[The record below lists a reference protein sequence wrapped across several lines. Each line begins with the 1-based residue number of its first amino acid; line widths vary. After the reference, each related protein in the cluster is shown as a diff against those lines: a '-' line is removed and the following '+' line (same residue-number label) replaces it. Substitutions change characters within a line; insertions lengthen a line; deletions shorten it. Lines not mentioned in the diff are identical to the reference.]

1 MFKEFIKNV
10 KKYRRIGVYSHIR
23 PDGDCIGAQVALCL
37 WLQKNGFDPVAF
49 NDDDIAE
56 NLIWLTDY
64 FPVQKAEREAV
75 ESCDLF
81 IVLDGNAPHRFG
93 SYKEFQEKNPRP
105 VFMIDHHPN
114 PEDAFDL
121 SISVDDASS
130 TCELIYNLYKEHD
143 VSQIDED
150 VAKALYTGLITDTG
164 SLQYDSVKP
173 ETMQAAAHLLEL
185 GDFRPNLVAERVF
198 SNQTLP
204 QLQLLSMAL
213 STIQLFENNQ
223 IAVMTVTKEMLDKT
237 GTTNADTG
245 GFVSYPL
252 SITGIKAAVLL
263 KDLDHEGVK
272 MSLRSKSDVD
282 VNKWARE
289 LGGGGHKKAAG
300 AWHKG
305 PLETAISDTVE
316 IGSKQIQELELEE
329 QTTL

>member
-10 KKYRRIGVYSHIR
+10 KKYSRVGVFSHIR
-23 PDGDCIGAQVALCL
+23 PDGDCIGAQVALCI
-37 WLQKNGFDPVAF
+37 WLKKNGVDAIAF
-49 NDDDIAE
+49 NEDDIAE
-56 NLIWLTDY
+56 NLIWLTNYYPLEKPSEKRTD
-64 FPVQKAEREAV
+64 E
-75 ESCDLF
+75 CDLF
-81 IVLDGNAPHRFG
+81 IVVDGNAPHRFG
-93 SYKEFQEKNPRP
+93 SYETWQEKRSRP

-114 PEDAFDL
+114 PENAFDL

-130 TCELIYNLYKEHD
+130 TCELIFNLYKDHNID
-143 VSQIDED
+143 QIDAE

-173 ETMQAAAHLLEL
+173 ETMEAAASLLRR
-185 GDFRPNLVAERVF
+185 GNFKPNLVAERVF

-204 QLQLLSMAL
+204 QLQLLSL
-213 STIQLFENNQ
+213 SMGTIELFENNQ
-223 IAVMTVTKEMLDKT
+223 IAVMTVTKEMMEKT

-263 KDLDHEGVK
+263 KDLDEDGVK

-282 VNKWARE
+282 VNIWARE

-300 AWHKG
+300 AWHPG
-305 PLETAISDTVE
+305 PLGKAIRETVK
-316 IGSKQIQELELEE
+316 IGSKQIQRLELEE
-329 QTTL
+329 ERTI

>member
-23 PDGDCIGAQVALCL
+23 PDGDCIGSQVALCL
-37 WLQKNGFDPVAF
+37 WLQKNGFDPIAF

-64 FPVQKAEREAV
+64 FPVQKAEQQDF
-75 ESCDLF
+75 ESCDLL

-93 SYKEFQEKNPRP
+93 SYKTFQDESRRP

-143 VSQIDED
+143 ISQIDEN

-164 SLQYDSVKP
+164 SLQYDSVTP
-173 ETMQAAAHLLEL
+173 ETMHAAAHLLEL

-272 MSLRSKSDVD
+272 MSLRSKSEVD

-305 PLETAISDTVE
+305 PLETAINETVE

>member
-1 MFKEFIKNV
+1 MFKEFIKNLE
-10 KKYRRIGVYSHIR
+10 KYHRIGVYSHIR
-23 PDGDCIGAQVALCL
+23 PDGDCIGAQVGLCL
-37 WLQKNGFDPVAF
+37 WLQKNGFDPIAF

-64 FPVQKAEREAV
+64 FPIEKATEERA
-75 ESCDLF
+75 ESCDMF
-81 IVLDGNAPHRFG
+81 IVVDGNAPHRFG
-93 SYKEFQEKNPRP
+93 SYKDLQEKNPKT

-121 SISVDDASS
+121 AISVDDASS

-143 VSQIDED
+143 ITQIDEN
-150 VAKALYTGLITDTG
+150 VSKALYTGLITDTG

-173 ETMQAAAHLLEL
+173 QTMHAAADLLKL
-185 GDFRPNLVAERVF
+185 GKFRPNLVAERVF

-204 QLQLLSMAL
+204 QLQLLSLSL

-223 IAVMTVTKEMLDKT
+223 IAVMTVTKEMLEKT

-263 KDLDHEGVK
+263 KDLDDDGVK

-305 PLETAISDTVE
+305 PLETAIHETVK
-316 IGSKQIQELELEE
+316 IGSKQIQKLELEE
-329 QTTL
+329 PTTI

>member
-10 KKYRRIGVYSHIR
+10 KKHHRIGVYSHIR
-23 PDGDCIGAQVALCL
+23 PDGDCIGAQVGLCI
-37 WLQKNGFDPVAF
+37 WLEKNGFDPIAF
-49 NDDDIAE
+49 NDDDISE

-64 FPVQKAEREAV
+64 FSIQKATEEMV
-75 ESCDLF
+75 NSCDLL

-93 SYKEFQEKNPRP
+93 SYKTYQEKDPLP
-105 VFMIDHHPN
+105 VFMIDHHPS

-143 VSQIDED
+143 ISQIDES

-173 ETMQAAAHLLEL
+173 QTMHAAAHLLEL
-185 GDFRPNLVAERVF
+185 GNFRPNLVAERVF

-204 QLQLLSMAL
+204 QLKLLSL
-213 STIQLFENNQ
+213 SLATIQLFENNQ
-223 IAVMTVTKEMLDKT
+223 IAVMTVTKAMLDET
-237 GTTNADTG
+237 DTTNSDTG
-245 GFVSYPL
+245 GFVSYAL

-263 KDLDHEGVK
+263 KDLDDEGVK

-282 VNKWARE
+282 VNKWARK

-305 PLETAISDTVE
+305 PLEAAIKDTVE
-316 IGSKQIQELELEE
+316 IGSKQIQQLELEE

>member
-10 KKYRRIGVYSHIR
+10 NKHHRIGVYSHIR
-23 PDGDCIGAQVALCL
+23 PDGDCIGAQVGLCL
-37 WLQKNGFDPVAF
+37 WLQKNGFEPVAF

-64 FPVQKAEREAV
+64 FPIQKATDELV
-75 ESCDLF
+75 DDCDLF

-93 SYKEFQEKNPRP
+93 SYKEYQESMRRP

-143 VSQIDED
+143 ISQIDEN

-173 ETMQAAAHLLEL
+173 QTMHAAADLLEL
-185 GDFRPNLVAERVF
+185 GNFRPNLVAERVF

-204 QLQLLSMAL
+204 QLQLLSLSL

-223 IAVMTVTKEMLDKT
+223 IAVMTVTKEMLDET

-245 GFVSYPL
+245 GFVSYAL

-263 KDLDHEGVK
+263 KDLDDDGVK

-282 VNKWARE
+282 VNKWARQ

-305 PLETAISDTVE
+305 PLETAIKETVE
-316 IGSKQIQELELEE
+316 IGSKQIQQLELEE
-329 QTTL
+329 HTTL

>member
-10 KKYRRIGVYSHIR
+10 KKYQRIGVYSHIR
-23 PDGDCIGAQVALCL
+23 PDGDCIGAQVALSL
-37 WLQKNGFDPVAF
+37 WLKKNGYDPVAF

-64 FPVQKAEREAV
+64 FPIQKPTEEQVAG
-75 ESCDLF
+75 CDLL
-81 IVLDGNAPHRFG
+81 IVVDGNAPHRFG
-93 SYKEFQEKNPRP
+93 SYEEWQKIYSKP
-105 VFMIDHHPN
+105 VIMIDHHPN
-114 PEDAFDL
+114 PEDTFDL

-130 TCELIYNLYKEHD
+130 TCELIYNLYKEYD
-143 VSQIDED
+143 IDQIDEN

-173 ETMQAAAHLLEL
+173 ETMNAAGELLRK
-185 GDFRPNLVAERVF
+185 GNFRPNLVAERVF

-204 QLQLLSMAL
+204 QLQLLSLSL

-237 GTTNADTG
+237 GTTNSDTG

-263 KDLDHEGVK
+263 KDLDEDGVK

-282 VNKWARE
+282 VNEWARE

-300 AWHKG
+300 AWHQG
-305 PLETAISDTVE
+305 PLLKAIEDTVK
-316 IGSKQIQELELEE
+316 IGSIQIQKLELEE
-329 QTTL
+329 ETTI

>member
-10 KKYRRIGVYSHIR
+10 KKYSRIGVFSHIR
-23 PDGDCIGAQVALCL
+23 PDGDCIGAQVALSI
-37 WLQKNGFDPVAF
+37 WLQKNGMDVVAF

-56 NLIWLTDY
+56 NLYWLTEY
-64 FPVQKAEREAV
+64 FPVQKASEELTDQ
-75 ESCDLF
+75 CDLF
-81 IVLDGNAPHRFG
+81 IVVDGNAPHRFG
-93 SYKEFQEKNPRP
+93 SYEDWQQKKNRP

-114 PEDAFDL
+114 PENEFDL
-121 SISVDDASS
+121 TVSVDDASS

-143 VSQIDED
+143 INQIDEN

-164 SLQYDSVKP
+164 SLQFDSVKP
-173 ETMQAAAHLLEL
+173 ETMEAAAELLRR
-185 GDFRPNLVAERVF
+185 GQFRPNLVAERVF

-204 QLQLLSMAL
+204 QLQLLSRSL
-213 STIQLFENNQ
+213 STIELFENNQ
-223 IAVMTVTKEMLDKT
+223 IAVMTVTKDMLDET
-237 GTTNADTG
+237 GTTNADTN

-263 KDLDHEGVK
+263 KDLDEDGVK

-282 VNKWARE
+282 VNLWARE

-305 PLETAISDTVE
+305 PLNKAIKETVE
-316 IGSKQIQELELEE
+316 IGTKQIQKLKIED
-329 QTTL
+329 QSII

>member
-10 KKYRRIGVYSHIR
+10 MEHHRIGVYSHIR
-23 PDGDCIGAQVALCL
+23 PDGDCIGAQVGLCL
-37 WLQKNGFDPVAF
+37 WLQKNGLEPLAF

-64 FPVQKAEREAV
+64 FPIEKATIERV
-75 ESCDLF
+75 ETCDLF

-93 SYKEFQEKNPRP
+93 SYKDFQETVSLP

-143 VSQIDED
+143 ISQIDED

-173 ETMQAAAHLLEL
+173 QTMHAAADLLEL
-185 GDFRPNLVAERVF
+185 GNFRPNLVAERVF

-204 QLQLLSMAL
+204 QLQLLSLSL

-223 IAVMTVTKEMLDKT
+223 IAVMTVTKKMLDET

-245 GFVSYPL
+245 GFVSYAL

-263 KDLDHEGVK
+263 KDLDDDGIK
-272 MSLRSKSDVD
+272 MSLRSKSNVD

-305 PLETAISDTVE
+305 PLEAAIKETVE
-316 IGSKQIQELELEE
+316 IGSKQIQQLELEE
-329 QTTL
+329 HTTL

>member
-1 MFKEFIKNV
+1 MFKQFINKI
-10 KKYRRIGVYSHIR
+10 KQYHRIGVYSHIR
-23 PDGDCIGAQVALCL
+23 PDGDCIGAQVALCI
-37 WLQKNGFDPVAF
+37 WLEKNGFDPVAF

-56 NLIWLTDY
+56 NLVWITEY
-64 FPVQKAEREAV
+64 FPIEKATRPRV
-75 ESCDLF
+75 ESCECF
-81 IVLDGNAPHRFG
+81 IVVDGNAPHRFG
-93 SYKEFQEKNPRP
+93 SYKEFQEENRRP

-121 SISVDDASS
+121 SISIDDASS

-143 VSQIDED
+143 IEQIDVD

-173 ETMQAAAHLLEL
+173 KTMLAAAELLDRGE
-185 GDFRPNLVAERVF
+185 FRPNLVAERVF

-204 QLQLLSMAL
+204 QLQLLSLAL

-263 KDLDHEGVK
+263 KDLDDDGIK
-272 MSLRSKSDVD
+272 MSLRSKSEVD
-282 VNKWARE
+282 VNKWARHM
-289 LGGGGHKKAAG
+289 GGGGHKKAAG

-305 PLETAISDTVE
+305 PLDKAIEVTVE
-316 IGSKQIQELELEE
+316 IGSKQIQQLEIEE
-329 QTTL
+329 PTTI